1 METVSSFAFSHAWV
15 VVSECQLWVWI
26 EAPLEDWPF
35 CPVEFVSSLMDVR
48 HLTPFPEL

>member
-26 EAPLEDWPF
+26 EAPPEDWSF
-35 CPVEFVSSLMDVR
+35 RTMEFVSSLMDAR
-48 HLTPFPEL
+48 LMTPFTEL